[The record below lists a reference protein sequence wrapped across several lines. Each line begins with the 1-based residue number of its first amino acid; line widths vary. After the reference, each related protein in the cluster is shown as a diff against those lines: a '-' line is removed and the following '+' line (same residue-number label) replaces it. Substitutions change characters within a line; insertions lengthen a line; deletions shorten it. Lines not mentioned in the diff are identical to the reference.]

1 METLLFL
8 GNEKCPT
15 AIITA
20 EGPNEGK
27 KIYDAFVKS
36 LGKEPVYDIG
46 IVAMDPGQMVVVSPN
61 SPNGV
66 HVVPPPLI
74 LEPIPIRRKPDVV
87 LTPI

>member
-8 GNEKCPT
+8 GNNNCPT

-20 EGPNEGK
+20 EGPNEGR

-36 LGKEPVYDIG
+36 LGKEPVHDID
-46 IVAMDPGQMVVVSPN
+46 IVPMDPGQMIVVSPN

-66 HVVPPPLI
+66 HVVPPLLI
-74 LEPIPIRRKPDVV
+74 LKPIPIRRKPDVV